1 MSLSSEPGEPRDD
14 AEAVRAE
21 LQELRIRLQ
30 EAEETL
36 SAIRQG
42 DVDALVVGND
52 VYTLDSSNAASNKM
66 RQDVLA
72 QMEDAVLAF
81 DLTDH
86 LVFMNPAAERQYLLT
101 ASATLGRPKSEVF
114 EEIWPAAEAQ
124 SASLEQLDG
133 HGVFRGSL
141 VHRLRDGS
149 QTHVEVSVSSLR
161 DAQGGRSGRLYVIR
175 DIDDRVRAE
184 RSLAA
189 TAAALAQR
197 ERQYSTLVENSPDI
211 FARMD
216 RRHAHLYVSPVV
228 SRYTGLPPAAFLG
241 KTNAELGMAPELH
254 AQWAAA
260 LDRVFE
266 SGEIGRMKFSFP
278 AVDGSTPVFDARLIP
293 EFDDDGRIE
302 SVLSIAVDVTEQE
315 AVNAALR
322 ESQARLQEADGR
334 KDEFLATLAHELRN
348 PLAPIRNALEIM
360 RLTPE
365 AQRQANARSIVERQV
380 AQMVHLVDDLLDV
393 SRISRGKLELRRE
406 VTDLGRVIQSAIE
419 TSRPLIE
426 ASRHELA
433 VQLPLPQ
440 TLMVDADVTRLCQVV
455 SNLLNNAAKYT
466 PEGGRID
473 IVAQREGDQ
482 AVVTVRDS
490 GMGIPAAM
498 LPRVFEMFT
507 QIDHAAERSQGGL
520 GIGLA
525 LVKQL
530 VAMHGGAVAAQSD
543 GPGQGSTFT
552 VRLPLSQAGAPAG
565 PQGSAS
571 RLQPTPDQGCRVLVV
586 DDNIDSAVT
595 LATVL
600 DILGY
605 RTEKAHDGPEALRL
619 AEAFAPHVVV
629 LDIGL
634 PVLTG
639 HQVAEHIRGQAWGR
653 EMMLV
658 ALSGWGQEGDKQ
670 KSRLAGFD
678 HHFVKPV
685 DLDALAAVLAAA
697 NDGRG

>member
-1 MSLSSEPGEPRDD
+1 
-14 AEAVRAE
+14 
-21 LQELRIRLQ
+21 
-30 EAEETL
+30 
-36 SAIRQG
+36 
-42 DVDALVVGND
+42 
-52 VYTLDSSNAASNKM
+52 
-66 RQDVLA
+66 
-72 QMEDAVLAF
+72 
-81 DLTDH
+81 
-86 LVFMNPAAERQYLLT
+86 
-101 ASATLGRPKSEVF
+101 VF
-114 EEIWPAAEAQ
+114 EEIWPADEAR
-124 SASLEQLDG
+124 SMSEEQLDG

-141 VHRLRDGS
+141 VHRLRDGT
-149 QTHVEVSVSSLR
+149 QTHVEVSMSLLR
-161 DAQGGRSGRLYVIR
+161 DALGERSGCLYVIR

-228 SRYTGLPPAAFLG
+228 SRYTGRPPAAFLG
-241 KTNAELGMAPELH
+241 KTNAEMGMPAELH
-254 AQWAAA
+254 ARWAAA
-260 LDRVFE
+260 LDRVFD
-266 SGEIGRMKFSFP
+266 SGEVGRLKFSFP
-278 AVDGSTPVFDARLIP
+278 AVDGTNPVFDARLIP
-293 EFDDDGRIE
+293 EFDDHGRIE

-322 ESQARLQEADGR
+322 ESQARLQEADIR

-365 AQRQANARSIVERQV
+365 AQGQAGARNIVERQV
-380 AQMVHLVDDLLDV
+380 TQMVHLVDDLLDV

-406 VTDLGRVIQSAIE
+406 VADLGRVIQSAIE

-426 ASRHELA
+426 ANRHELA

-440 TLMVDADVTRLCQVV
+440 SLMVEADVTRLCQVV

-473 IVAQREGDQ
+473 VVARREGDQ
-482 AVVTVRDS
+482 AVVTVHDS
-490 GMGIPAAM
+490 GMGIPASM

-525 LVKQL
+525 LVRQL
-530 VAMHGGAVAAQSD
+530 LEMHGGTVAAQSE
-543 GPGQGSTFT
+543 GASKGSTFT
-552 VRLPLSQAGAPAG
+552 VRLPLAPATAATG

-571 RLQPTPDQGCRVLVV
+571 RLQPTPDKGCRVLVV
-586 DDNIDSAVT
+586 DDNIDSAIT
-595 LATVL
+595 LVTVL

-605 RTEKAHDGPEALRL
+605 ETEKAHDGLEALRL
-619 AEAFAPHVVV
+619 AEAFAPHIVV

-634 PVLTG
+634 PLLTG
-639 HQVAEHIRGQAWGR
+639 HQVAERIRGQEWGR
-653 EMMLV
+653 GMLLV

-685 DLDALAAVLAAA
+685 DLNALTEVLASAFDPA
-697 NDGRG
+697 D